1 MSAEINNLNIEL
13 LRYNELVTREGGKHI
28 QKGMNFGI
36 QGSYSV
42 VLMSVEDNA
51 PYADEMLEDGVIKY
65 EGHDARVPV
74 QLKKEVD
81 QQLANPSGTLT
92 ENGKFFQAAENFKE
106 GKREPAK
113 IKVYRKLRKGI
124 WVDMGFYDLI
134 DAFKEFNGKRDVFK
148 FLLKPNFEG
157 FDSDVADNVDL
168 AHNRYIPGNVMQEV
182 YIRDSGRCVE
192 CGSEENLHYDHKIP
206 FSKGGSSKD
215 ARNIQLLCAK
225 HNLEKGNKLIY

>member
-51 PYADEMLEDGVIKY
+51 PYADEMLEHGVIKY

-124 WVDMGFYDLI
+124 WVDMGFYDLV

-157 FDSDVADNVDL
+157 FDSNIADNVDL
-168 AHNRYIPGNVMQEV
+168 AHNRYIPGTVMQEV
-182 YIRDSGRCVE
+182 YLV
-192 CGSEENLHYDHKIP
+192 
-206 FSKGGSSKD
+206 
-215 ARNIQLLCAK
+215 
-225 HNLEKGNKLIY
+225 